1 MTAGVP
7 SVLLEDAVFAF
18 AREINDATETV
29 ARTDAANAPELVLL
43 PTGALTCTVFS
54 AGRFAEVNDVGDVG
68 RHLLGRLVTPNTMLF
83 VHSGW
88 MQEATMRR
96 LESIEES
103 VHLAV
108 VGTPVPFNDLDY
120 TTSVSVHPDR
130 LVLLD
135 KRSYKRVIF
144 ETARRTLQR
153 IEAFEAQRTDEA
165 TLARDR
171 YGNDVDRYREG
182 AISALNSVGMSG
194 EEHPSE
200 PSDTPR

>member
-1 MTAGVP
+1 MTAGVS

-43 PTGALTCTVFS
+43 PTGALTSTVFS

-88 MQEATMRR
+88 MQEAATRR

-108 VGTPVPFNDLDY
+108 LGTPVPFRDVDHS
-120 TTSVSVHPDR
+120 TSVSVHPDH
-130 LVLLD
+130 LTLLD
-135 KRSYKRVIF
+135 RRSYKRWIV
-144 ETARRTLQR
+144 ETARRTFQR
-153 IEAFEAQRTDEA
+153 IEAFECERTEEA
-165 TLARDR
+165 KLARDR
-171 YGNDVDRYREG
+171 YGNTVDRYREG
-182 AISALNSVGMSG
+182 AISALDSVGMAG

-200 PSDTPR
+200 PSDASH